1 MSRTIAAPRP
11 PAPAA
16 AEALFAEA
24 RRRRRRR
31 RLTGLVVALALAAA
45 AAVGFTVARPHRAAV
60 ATDTDGRRQA
70 MVGTAGAT
78 RGYVAWVDYR
88 RRVHIG
94 DLATGAQR
102 VVGRSTAD
110 PALPLVQ
117 AGGHLY
123 WADYWGSLAGKRVVV
138 QELNP
143 ATGKVRSVGPGR
155 SVFTSAGGRQV
166 FLARTDTKV
175 IELSGRGNG
184 AERELTLPRG
194 WYVPNWGSIGVGRGI
209 LVRSGGP
216 PKQSHTVMAI
226 WNPGTGAVKAIGRDI
241 EVMAA
246 YTPPGA
252 RYSLLAWEPS
262 RCSLGQ
268 NCPLRIT
275 NTATLSTTSLRSPLH
290 HGFAVDGVF
299 SPDGKQLAMFAPGN
313 AYGTGAVHLAMI
325 NTATGSLHLAGSI
338 PLAVGC
344 GSGWALWLPDG
355 RHLITGASEA
365 SYAVNAATLSA
376 QPLSFTHSRDHNIQT
391 SQDINYS
398 AVLLPPRR

>member
-1 MSRTIAAPRP
+1 MSRTIAARRP

-45 AAVGFTVARPHRAAV
+45 AAVGFTVSRPHRAAV

-70 MVGTAGAT
+70 VVGTAGAT

-123 WADYWGSLAGKRVVV
+123 WTDYWAGLAGKRVVV

-143 ATGKVRSVGPGR
+143 ATGKVRSMGPGQ
-155 SVFTSAGGRQV
+155 SVFTSAGGRHV

-175 IELSGRGNG
+175 IELSARGSG
-184 AERELTLPRG
+184 AKHELTLPRG

-226 WNPGTGAVKAIGRDI
+226 WNPETGAVKAIGRDI
-241 EVMAA
+241 ELMAA

-252 RYSLLAWEPS
+252 RYSLLAWESS

-275 NTATLSTTSLRSPLH
+275 NTATSSTKTLRSPVH
-290 HGFAVDGVF
+290 HGFAVGGAF
-299 SPDGKQLAMFAPGN
+299 SPDGKELAVMMGTAPGR
-313 AYGTGAVHLAMI
+313 G
-325 NTATGSLHLAGSI
+325 
-338 PLAVGC
+338 
-344 GSGWALWLPDG
+344 G
-355 RHLITGASEA
+355 R
-365 SYAVNAATLSA
+365 
-376 QPLSFTHSRDHNIQT
+376 R
-391 SQDINYS
+391 
-398 AVLLPPRR
+398 